1 MYFLTKTTYQAI
13 SVTTGKIEKIS
24 DQYLVNADNF
34 SQAEVST
41 INTIL
46 IFTPSSYQI
55 DSISRYKV
63 SEIID
68 GIGDF
73 YFDVKCIM
81 IIFDEDSGKEK
92 RVPVPYLIKSTDIK
106 NAESGFRKFMSE
118 TLSDYEIAKIGVTKI
133 VDVL

>member
-13 SVTTGKIEKIS
+13 SGTTGKIEKIT
-24 DQYLVNADNF
+24 DQYLVKCDRF
-34 SQAEVST
+34 AEAEKETTTALLPFVKGE
-41 INTIL
+41 
-46 IFTPSSYQI
+46 FQI
-55 DSISRYKV
+55 DSITRYKV
-63 SEIID
+63 AEIID

-92 RVPVPYLIKSTDIK
+92 RVSVPYLIKSTDIK

-118 TLSDYEIAKIGVTKI
+118 TLSDYEIAKIGITKI